1 MRFKFFTNGCFM
13 SVVTVLHALSFLV
26 LSGVALSLGWMAVV
40 VLLKRASLIRRHQ
53 NQHQRRL
60 ANEVSAA

>member
-1 MRFKFFTNGCFM
+1 M

-26 LSGVALSLGWMAVV
+26 LSGIALSLGWMAVV

-53 NQHQRRL
+53 NQHLRRL